1 MFLDPVSLRGKW
13 NPRVGGGVF
22 MAVIGNLVFVGGGL
36 FDSGVSLD
44 FSQFTTAPECNIICL
59 FVSFIR
65 QRCVRH
71 NSSSFC
77 KYIRMMIYLLA
88 LTKVFLLFLIFCYF
102 MMFLMFSDYFFHLL
116 FVLIFWT

>member
-1 MFLDPVSLRGKW
+1 MWAEKERKEIVVL
-13 NPRVGGGVF
+13 
-22 MAVIGNLVFVGGGL
+22 FV
-36 FDSGVSLD
+36 
-44 FSQFTTAPECNIICL
+44 CL

-88 LTKVFLLFLIFCYF
+88 LTKVFLLFFDF
-102 MMFLMFSDYFFHLL
+102 LL
-116 FVLIFWT
+116 FYDVFILFRLLIHPLFYLRFYEHNLEKRKRRRKKRKGVKYKT

>member
-1 MFLDPVSLRGKW
+1 MMSPWGEMFV
-13 NPRVGGGVF
+13 
-22 MAVIGNLVFVGGGL
+22 
-36 FDSGVSLD
+36 
-44 FSQFTTAPECNIICL
+44 CL

-88 LTKVFLLFLIFCYF
+88 LTKVFLLFFDF
-102 MMFLMFSDYFFHLL
+102 LL
-116 FVLIFWT
+116 FYDVFILFRLLIRPLFYHKFLNITSRKKKKEKEKEKRETSLKYIILLLKIHS

>member
-1 MFLDPVSLRGKW
+1 MVPGYKGEYKSIVRMMSPPAMPAR
-13 NPRVGGGVF
+13 P
-22 MAVIGNLVFVGGGL
+22 
-36 FDSGVSLD
+36 S
-44 FSQFTTAPECNIICL
+44 IICL

-88 LTKVFLLFLIFCYF
+88 LTKVFLLFLIFWLFYDVF
-102 MMFLMFSDYFFHLL
+102 IFFHLL
-116 FVLIFWT
+116 IHHLFDHKFLNITSRRKGKEKKIINTKHKSY

>member
-1 MFLDPVSLRGKW
+1 MVWCSKRLLFTRGLVWSVDEVEKGVLISL
-13 NPRVGGGVF
+13 F
-22 MAVIGNLVFVGGGL
+22 
-36 FDSGVSLD
+36 
-44 FSQFTTAPECNIICL
+44 CL

-88 LTKVFLLFLIFCYF
+88 LTKVFLLFLAF
-102 MMFLMFSDYFFHLL
+102 LL
-116 FVLIFWT
+116 FYVVFILFRLLIHPLFYLRFFEHNLEKKQKRNKIQT

>member
-1 MFLDPVSLRGKW
+1 M
-13 NPRVGGGVF
+13 
-22 MAVIGNLVFVGGGL
+22 
-36 FDSGVSLD
+36 
-44 FSQFTTAPECNIICL
+44 CCL

-116 FVLIFWT
+116 FDLIFGHNFEKKDKKERKNKNTKHKTYVKVHRQNLKA